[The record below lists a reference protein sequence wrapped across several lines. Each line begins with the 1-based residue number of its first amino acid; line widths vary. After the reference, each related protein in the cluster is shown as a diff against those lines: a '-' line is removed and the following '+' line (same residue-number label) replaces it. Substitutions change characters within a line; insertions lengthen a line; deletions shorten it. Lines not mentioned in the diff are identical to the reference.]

1 MVVKVVW
8 LGDTHCSCMPLRP
21 VVTTCHILLS
31 LSCTLALELSLSLA
45 CSLLSFSIDLQVSS
59 PSFGLSLSP
68 CLSYSPVSRTRVKF
82 KMQTVIDSNW
92 TLSLL
97 HFSMLCVHARAR
109 AFSLARSF
117 PLLLANFTRS
127 LSHPPSMFFSLPIPR
142 LRGGSRCSFRKRIL
156 SNSTFTDRYLSWR
169 LRHSGMICGV

>member
-1 MVVKVVW
+1 
-8 LGDTHCSCMPLRP
+8 
-21 VVTTCHILLS
+21 
-31 LSCTLALELSLSLA
+31 
-45 CSLLSFSIDLQVSS
+45 
-59 PSFGLSLSP
+59 
-68 CLSYSPVSRTRVKF
+68 
-82 KMQTVIDSNW
+82 MQTVIDSNW

-142 LRGGSRCSFRKRIL
+142 LRGGPRCSFRKRIL

-169 LRHSGMICGV
+169 LRHSGMICGVWLSRSLFPSLIKYRWHSFSFLSLSLDLLFSWEMLARTLSFSLARYHSLSLSLSSFPSLSFSLSPAPVVGLGTQCRCV

>member
-1 MVVKVVW
+1 MSYLALSVLHSSFRAVSLARLLPSLFLYRS
-8 LGDTHCSCMPLRP
+8 LGF
-21 VVTTCHILLS
+21 LS
-31 LSCTLALELSLSLA
+31 LFRSVALSLPL
-45 CSLLSFSIDLQVSS
+45 
-59 PSFGLSLSP
+59 
-68 CLSYSPVSRTRVKF
+68 YSPVSRTRVKF

-142 LRGGSRCSFRKRIL
+142 LRGGPRCSFRKRIL